1 MTAHTDLESSLPER
15 KGFGLNLWVK
25 QTLFPFSSG
34 GKFAGIFNPLS
45 GTVHLL
51 LLIDTQVIMTS
62 AQGSTFDLHSE

>member
-1 MTAHTDLESSLPER
+1 MTAHTDLDSSLPEC

-25 QTLFPFSSG
+25 PYFLSVLEGNLPGFLIP
-34 GKFAGIFNPLS
+34 S

-62 AQGSTFDLHSE
+62 AQESTFDLHSE